1 MATESIDKELLE
13 NGVKDTITAD
23 IEQEYNSSFNEMSA
37 DPSKSNIARCLRLL
51 YTSFKTASG
60 NDKILR
66 KMYKDL
72 KNKYLEQKKINKNL
86 TDTKKE
92 ENKNMEIIQ
101 QKYNELVKAQ
111 MQAKEE
117 LRQKEMAQN
126 EFTINE
132 KKDENEIDENLLQ
145 ELRITNEQLNS
156 ELNETKNKINDY
168 LRQIAKLKEEIEK
181 LNKNKKD
188 LIF

>member
-37 DPSKSNIARCLRLL
+37 DPSKANIARCLRLL

-72 KNKYLEQKKINKNL
+72 KNKYLEQKKINKKFNRYP
-86 TDTKKE
+86 KRRE
-92 ENKNMEIIQ
+92 
-101 QKYNELVKAQ
+101 QKYGNDPTKIQRTSQGSNAG
-111 MQAKEE
+111 K
-117 LRQKEMAQN
+117 R
-126 EFTINE
+126 
-132 KKDENEIDENLLQ
+132 
-145 ELRITNEQLNS
+145 RIKTEGNGPE
-156 ELNETKNKINDY
+156 
-168 LRQIAKLKEEIEK
+168 
-181 LNKNKKD
+181 
-188 LIF
+188 

>member
-1 MATESIDKELLE
+1 MATENIDKELLE

-23 IEQEYNSSFNEMSA
+23 LEQEYNSSFNEMSA
-37 DPSKSNIARCLRLL
+37 DPSKANIARCLRLL

-86 TDTKKE
+86 ADIQKE
-92 ENKNMEIIQ
+92 ETKNMEIMQ
-101 QKYNELVKAQ
+101 QKYNELIKAQ

-117 LRQKEMAQN
+117 LKQKEMAQN
-126 EFTINE
+126 EFIINE
-132 KKDENEIDENLLQ
+132 KKDENEIDQNLIQ

-156 ELNETKNKINDY
+156 ELNETKNKINEH
-168 LRQIAKLKEEIEK
+168 LRQISKLKEEIEK
-181 LNKNKKD
+181 LKV
-188 LIF
+188 

>member
-1 MATESIDKELLE
+1 MATDNIDKELLE

-37 DPSKSNIARCLRLL
+37 DSSKANIARCLRLL

-72 KNKYLEQKKINKNL
+72 KKKFLEQKKVNKNL
-86 TDTKKE
+86 TDTQKE
-92 ENKNMEIIQ
+92 EAKNMEIIQ

-132 KKDENEIDENLLQ
+132 KK
-145 ELRITNEQLNS
+145 
-156 ELNETKNKINDY
+156 
-168 LRQIAKLKEEIEK
+168 EE
-181 LNKNKKD
+181 
-188 LIF
+188 

>member
-37 DPSKSNIARCLRLL
+37 DPSKANIARCLRLL

-72 KNKYLEQKKINKNL
+72 KNKYLEQKKN
-86 TDTKKE
+86 DPTK
-92 ENKNMEIIQ
+92 I
-101 QKYNELVKAQ
+101 
-111 MQAKEE
+111 
-117 LRQKEMAQN
+117 
-126 EFTINE
+126 
-132 KKDENEIDENLLQ
+132 
-145 ELRITNEQLNS
+145 
-156 ELNETKNKINDY
+156 
-168 LRQIAKLKEEIEK
+168 
-181 LNKNKKD
+181 
-188 LIF
+188 

>member
-1 MATESIDKELLE
+1 MATDSIDKELLE

-37 DPSKSNIARCLRLL
+37 DSSKANIARCLRLL

-72 KNKYLEQKKINKNL
+72 KKKYLEQKKVNKNL
-86 TDTKKE
+86 TDTQKE
-92 ENKNMEIIQ
+92 ETKNMEIIQ

-132 KKDENEIDENLLQ
+132 KKDENIKEREENSLKFE
-145 ELRITNEQLNS
+145 ELRKKYETLNDS
-156 ELNETKNKINDY
+156 SMMKNLENT
-168 LRQIAKLKEEIEK
+168 RG
-181 LNKNKKD
+181 N
-188 LIF
+188 

>member
-37 DPSKSNIARCLRLL
+37 DPSKANIARCLRLL

-86 TDTKKE
+86 TDTQKE
-92 ENKNMEIIQ
+92 ESKNMEMIQ

-117 LRQKEMAQN
+117 LRQG
-126 EFTINE
+126 
-132 KKDENEIDENLLQ
+132 
-145 ELRITNEQLNS
+145 RIK
-156 ELNETKNKINDY
+156 TKGNGSK
-168 LRQIAKLKEEIEK
+168 
-181 LNKNKKD
+181 
-188 LIF
+188 

>member
-13 NGVKDTITAD
+13 NGVKDTISAD

-37 DPSKSNIARCLRLL
+37 DPSKANIARCLRLL

-86 TDTKKE
+86 TDTQKE
-92 ENKNMEIIQ
+92 ENKNMEN
-101 QKYNELVKAQ
+101 QKYGN
-111 MQAKEE
+111 
-117 LRQKEMAQN
+117 
-126 EFTINE
+126 
-132 KKDENEIDENLLQ
+132 DP
-145 ELRITNEQLNS
+145 
-156 ELNETKNKINDY
+156 TKIPGISQGSNASKRGIKTERNGP
-168 LRQIAKLKEEIEK
+168 E
-181 LNKNKKD
+181 
-188 LIF
+188 